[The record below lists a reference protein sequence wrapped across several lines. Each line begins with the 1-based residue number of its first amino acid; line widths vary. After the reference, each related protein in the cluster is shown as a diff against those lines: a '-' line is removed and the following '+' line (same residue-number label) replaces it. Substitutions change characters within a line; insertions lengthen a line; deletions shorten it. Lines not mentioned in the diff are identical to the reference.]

1 MCYRRRLKPVI
12 AGMEMRLEIVGNN
25 NVTEF
30 VKDIVKVL
38 NLNSILSLI

>member
-1 MCYRRRLKPVI
+1 
-12 AGMEMRLEIVGNN
+12 MRLEIVGNN